1 MWLSCL
7 KTLFI
12 CELFYPLIVLRLL
25 MQCLSFSETN
35 LDNLY
40 PELKNTIVEATPI
53 AVEIYVNPTTNP
65 AMDPLV
71 MGTIGYTS
79 GDYTPHNLKVMKPEV
94 LARVIDDPGLLTYLF
109 PNLDPWGIGGF
120 NELNRRP
127 DQISFDRQ
135 AEVNKN
141 TSFAISQHEQ
151 NSIVEEMQSVRPML
165 TDMIA
170 TWECNS
176 NTKPSNQQQKQALKL
191 LQCLKHA
198 AKDLKGSF
206 AGLTPKQWANMT
218 AFECGVFVSNNPG
231 SAAIFFDTLIKAFL
245 TIVVRYGCGA
255 GLFGTCL
262 AHYGMVEAQ
271 GRGSLHCH
279 MLLWLK
285 GNLAPQDLHDHMSAD
300 DGFKTLMF
308 TWLES
313 IIHSH
318 LPGEDALQT
327 KTPGEPLHRP
337 CKAHIADPC
346 LNDELKSVNMTNE
359 DFAIAFCQTVRD
371 LAIECN
377 WHKHTDTCWKYLKP
391 DIKFISSGESAKA
404 FVYYVTK
411 YITKSSLAAH
421 ISLAAVLYAI
431 QQNNKKFQGLQPM
444 AGTVNKSWFTKTVNA
459 IMTRQELSH
468 QQVMSYLVGGGD
480 HYTSHTYKMIKWQQ
494 FDKYMATHF
503 KASQQDDLSSHSIQL
518 EDDSS
523 QIGPEIELYIDDD
536 LHKLPETDF

>member
-1 MWLSCL
+1 MCA
-7 KTLFI
+7 LFI
-12 CELFYPLIVLRLL
+12 GWDVKPTCKNVAGLWPVLISKRRVHQLINFLVANNIW
-25 MQCLSFSETN
+25 CKIAGLSFSETN

-53 AVEIYVNPTTNP
+53 AVEICQLNSDQGVNAVIADYTAQCDMHPNLMDGTDVNPTTNP

-94 LARVIDDPGLLTYLF
+94 LARVID
-109 PNLDPWGIGGF
+109 
-120 NELNRRP
+120 
-127 DQISFDRQ
+127 
-135 AEVNKN
+135 
-141 TSFAISQHEQ
+141 
-151 NSIVEEMQSVRPML
+151 
-165 TDMIA
+165 
-170 TWECNS
+170 
-176 NTKPSNQQQKQALKL
+176 
-191 LQCLKHA
+191 
-198 AKDLKGSF
+198 

-391 DIKFISSGESAKA
+391 GEPCDDQLCHMWIDGRQYTSFNRYIKFISSGESAKA